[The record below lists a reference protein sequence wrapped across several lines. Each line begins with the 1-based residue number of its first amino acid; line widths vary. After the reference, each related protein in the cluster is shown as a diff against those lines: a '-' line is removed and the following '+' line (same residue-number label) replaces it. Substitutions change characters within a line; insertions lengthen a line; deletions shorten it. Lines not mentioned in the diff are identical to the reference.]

1 MGPVPA
7 TRRRPPRARL
17 EPSRTRPPPPT
28 PRAAN
33 LLHDFEDRTLAHGH
47 DGARIAPGQRWATD
61 VAWAVRGGRQPV
73 RSLRPLPRVLPD
85 VLGAR
90 DGDGLAARAHLPH
103 QVPGRRKDVAQ
114 RLDGAASFALSRLP
128 RVRDRA
134 PGRGPVRAAPRGG
147 QGRDRATTA
156 RRADAP
162 ALPLAE
168 LRATAGAPAPA
179 RSRRVGGAPLSS
191 ER

>member
-17 EPSRTRPPPPT
+17 EPSRSGAAGACRVVRSTPT
-28 PRAAN
+28 AHARRLRLHAQRI

-85 VLGAR
+85 VLGA
-90 DGDGLAARAHLPH
+90 
-103 QVPGRRKDVAQ
+103 
-114 RLDGAASFALSRLP
+114 
-128 RVRDRA
+128 
-134 PGRGPVRAAPRGG
+134 
-147 QGRDRATTA
+147 
-156 RRADAP
+156 
-162 ALPLAE
+162 
-168 LRATAGAPAPA
+168 
-179 RSRRVGGAPLSS
+179 
-191 ER
+191 